1 MRFSKVYITLFA
13 LLAGGIT
20 AVFCAFPRSTVSEL
34 EKRELAKFPDF
45 TVEKLMDGSFTSE
58 VSAWFS
64 DSEPFRDE
72 LMAVSMHIKDL
83 IRLDTGEENI
93 TFHAG
98 DSMIAPET
106 EPGEGET
113 LPDGMETATETDSTQ
128 TAIPELEENAKIANA
143 GIIIVGS
150 GEKVRALMAY
160 GGSGSGCTGYANA
173 ANKYKETFPDVNIYC
188 MVIPTAVEYYCPEKV
203 RNRTRPQRPTID
215 NVISHLAPGVK
226 SVDIYETLRE
236 HAHEDI
242 FLRTDHHWAPLGA
255 FYAAQKF
262 AQVAGV
268 PFRPLTDYDRKV
280 VHGYVGS
287 MYGYSKDIAVKNA
300 PEDFVY
306 YVPRSVQYTTTYTNY
321 TIDENYRVIGMG
333 RPYKSVFFFHFK
345 DGSGGAYC
353 TFMGGDTKI
362 TCVRTS
368 THNGRRLIIL
378 KDSFGNA
385 LPGYLFYSFE
395 EVHVIDSR
403 YFTKNM
409 VDYVRENGITDILF
423 ANNIFKAYSSATY
436 SKYVRFLTQ
445 TNGIQK
451 PVRDSLKT
459 TTPATQSDS
468 PATTEAAAPTAEPTT
483 TVNETPKAVADSL
496 SR

>member
-1 MRFSKVYITLFA
+1 
-13 LLAGGIT
+13 
-20 AVFCAFPRSTVSEL
+20 
-34 EKRELAKFPDF
+34 
-45 TVEKLMDGSFTSE
+45 
-58 VSAWFS
+58 
-64 DSEPFRDE
+64 
-72 LMAVSMHIKDL
+72 
-83 IRLDTGEENI
+83 
-93 TFHAG
+93 
-98 DSMIAPET
+98 
-106 EPGEGET
+106 
-113 LPDGMETATETDSTQ
+113 
-128 TAIPELEENAKIANA
+128 
-143 GIIIVGS
+143 
-150 GEKVRALMAY
+150 MAY
-160 GGSGSGCTGYANA
+160 GGSGSGCTGYAKA

-215 NVISHLAPGVK
+215 NVINHLDPGVK
-226 SVDIYETLRE
+226 PVDIYETLRA
-236 HAHEDI
+236 HATEDI

-262 AQVAGV
+262 AEVAGV
-268 PFRPLTDYDRKV
+268 PFKPLSDYDQKV

-306 YVPRSVQYTTTYTNY
+306 YVPRGVQYTTTYTNY
-321 TIDENYRVIGMG
+321 TIDENYHVIGMG
-333 RPYKSVFFFHFK
+333 KPYKSVFFFRYK

-445 TNGIQK
+445 TGGIHK
-451 PVRDSLKT
+451 PVKDSLKT
-459 TTPATQSDS
+459 TKP
-468 PATTEAAAPTAEPTT
+468 AAAPVDSIAIAKPQQA
-483 TVNETPKAVADSL
+483 TPDSIA
-496 SR
+496 R